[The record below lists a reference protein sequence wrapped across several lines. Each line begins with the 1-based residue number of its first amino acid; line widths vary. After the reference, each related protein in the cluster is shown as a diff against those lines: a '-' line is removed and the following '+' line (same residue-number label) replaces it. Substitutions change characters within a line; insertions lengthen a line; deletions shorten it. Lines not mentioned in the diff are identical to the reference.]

1 MRSNKTNHKK
11 KRINFFFGVRAF
23 ERYIVSSRT
32 IWTTMNLGYIDFFLS
47 SQEFNIA
54 SISLVLSLSL
64 WSFVVVVVVVILF
77 SSFANSCFIPFYFIL
92 FFVTV
97 SPFQTRALY
106 FFYCRHCRCRFFCCS
121 FSWLSFCIRL
131 FVCFFSFGFLFAPA
145 IFTRLIY
152 DEHKKAQMAESIYII
167 QIDRW
172 SFSLSLSVL
181 SNSIIPS
188 LAAYFTMLIVIFFSL
203 LFSFVPRKFCNRNFQ
218 TSKTS
223 FM

>member
-23 ERYIVSSRT
+23 ERY

-106 FFYCRHCRCRFFCCS
+106 FFYCRHCRCRFFLLFLLLTVILYS
-121 FSWLSFCIRL
+121 
-131 FVCFFSFGFLFAPA
+131 FVCLFFLFWFFICTNNFHQINLWWAQKSA
-145 IFTRLIY
+145 NGREYIY
-152 DEHKKAQMAESIYII
+152 YTNRSMVF
-167 QIDRW
+167 R
-172 SFSLSLSVL
+172 SLSVL